1 MLLLLNA
8 SALPYFILQPLP
20 CCRLHGGPW
29 QLLLVDQSRIAR
41 LAPPAV
47 LIRIVVGVAPR
58 TIRIRGPFGTPIR
71 GFVFP
76 LVFFQAKA
84 PPLAFPFF
92 LCPPGKC
99 PPPGPPLGGKA
110 ARAKQPSGASAAPG
124 ACAWPLCT
132 AGASFGFWPG
142 GGGGRRPRK
151 IQPLMPSVLWARPL
165 YGLHVLIHTVHAM
178 HCHVLP
184 QG

>member
-1 MLLLLNA
+1 MLLLINA
-8 SALPYFILQPLP
+8 SAPLYFVLSPLH
-20 CCRLHGGPW
+20 CYRLHGGPW

-58 TIRIRGPFGTPIR
+58 AIRIRGPFGTPIR

-99 PPPGPPLGGKA
+99 PPPGPPLEEK
-110 ARAKQPSGASAAPG
+110 RPVQSSQ
-124 ACAWPLCT
+124 
-132 AGASFGFWPG
+132 AGLLPPQAHAH
-142 GGGGRRPRK
+142 GR
-151 IQPLMPSVLWARPL
+151 SARP
-165 YGLHVLIHTVHAM
+165 GLPLDSGQAAGVEGALGKSS
-178 HCHVLP
+178 P
-184 QG
+184 

>member
-1 MLLLLNA
+1 MLLLINA
-8 SALPYFILQPLP
+8 SAPLYFVLSPLP
-20 CCRLHGGPW
+20 CYRLHGGPW

-92 LCPPGKC
+92 LCPPGKM
-99 PPPGPPLGGKA
+99 PPPRAPPWRKSGPCKA
-110 ARAKQPSGASAAPG
+110 AKRDF
-124 ACAWPLCT
+124 C
-132 AGASFGFWPG
+132 
-142 GGGGRRPRK
+142 RPRRMRIGALRGK
-151 IQPLMPSVLWARPL
+151 FQLGFPLDSGQAAGVEGALGKSSP
-165 YGLHVLIHTVHAM
+165 
-178 HCHVLP
+178 
-184 QG
+184 

>member
-1 MLLLLNA
+1 MA
-8 SALPYFILQPLP
+8 YQCVDRGIYLPPDGMGGQDFRRGACGACGACGAYLTIPSILGNITSCECLY
-20 CCRLHGGPW
+20 H
-29 QLLLVDQSRIAR
+29 AE
-41 LAPPAV
+41 
-47 LIRIVVGVAPR
+47 
-58 TIRIRGPFGTPIR
+58 
-71 GFVFP
+71 
-76 LVFFQAKA
+76 
-84 PPLAFPFF
+84 FPFF